1 MRRLVVSRMLRR
13 ISLGLLVVCAVLAG
27 PLTSAILNAPA
38 WANQA
43 VAQAVADKDIRWRMP
58 VRLHFDPNAGQ
69 LIGEALSRSGESLP
83 LLITLPSLTE
93 TADPFSGYLDQSGGL
108 VPASRQ
114 WLPDLQGAA
123 AGWTVT
129 IETPPG
135 YLAVPYPGGTVQQ
148 SSSGNLT
155 TFEAQPLIARAP
167 LIIGKFDLKERESNG
182 VTLRTFFTKQN
193 ARLADSYL
201 DAAGEAIASL
211 SDRIGSYPY
220 EAFSVVESPL
230 PVGVGYPGFTLV
242 SGRILPL
249 PFMRGRS
256 LWHEIAHVWWGNG
269 VFVDY
274 ERGNWAEGFAAFF
287 ADYARAEAS
296 DKGRE
301 HRYDWL
307 LEYDALPGS
316 ADYPLRQ
323 FVTKSHG
330 QSQAVGYGKAAMVLV
345 MLREKIGLQAFDA
358 GVKRFWRVNKFK
370 IASWAEIEA
379 AFQAE
384 TALPLGPFFKRWLDE
399 PGALAANAVDTDFL
413 TFRSLAQNE
422 RIQTLRSLSSAAAI
436 AIEALSGAP
445 ASTDIGKL
453 NAPGGLPVLIGSRAA
468 LQDRVA
474 KMPPA
479 GVAAIWATQDNQG
492 RDVIAIHAPDDR
504 TLASLVAR
512 SRHYGRW
519 SWLVVQESGRPQR
532 GRWEIGE

>member
-1 MRRLVVSRMLRR
+1 MRRLSVRCMLRR
-13 ISLGLLVVCAVLAG
+13 ISLGFLLVCAVLAG
-27 PLTSAILNAPA
+27 SLTSAILKAPA

-43 VAQAVADKDIRWRMP
+43 VAQAVADKGIRWQMP
-58 VRLHFDPNAGQ
+58 IRLRFDPHAGQ
-69 LIGEALSRSGESLP
+69 LIGEALSRSGGSLP
-83 LLITLPSLTE
+83 LLITLPSLAE
-93 TADPFSGYLDQSGGL
+93 TADPFDGYLDQSGGL
-108 VPASRQ
+108 VPASRK
-114 WLPDLQGAA
+114 WLPDLQDAA
-123 AGWTVT
+123 AGWVVT
-129 IETPPG
+129 IKTPPG

-148 SSSGNLT
+148 SASGNLT
-155 TFEAQPLIARAP
+155 TFEALPLIARAP
-167 LIIGKFDLKERESNG
+167 LIIGKFDLKERETDD

-193 ARLADSYL
+193 APLADSYL

-230 PVGVGYPGFTLV
+230 PVGIGYPGFTLV

-287 ADYARAEAS
+287 ADYALAEAS

-307 LEYDALPGS
+307 LEYDALPRS

-323 FVTKSHG
+323 FITKSHG
-330 QSQAVGYGKAAMVLV
+330 QSQAIGYGKAAMVLV
-345 MLREKIGLQAFDA
+345 MLREKVDLQAFDA

-370 IASWAEIEA
+370 TASWAEIEA

-384 TALPLGPFFKRWLDE
+384 TPMPLGPFFRRWLDE
-399 PGALAANAVDTDFL
+399 PGASPTNASDTDFL
-413 TFRSLAQNE
+413 TFRNLLPSE
-422 RIQTLRSLSSAAAI
+422 RIQTLRSLSSAAAV
-436 AIEALSGAP
+436 AVEALPGGPES
-445 ASTDIGKL
+445 SDIGKP
-453 NAPGGLPVLIGSRAA
+453 NTSGGLPVLVGSRAA
-468 LQDRVA
+468 LEDRVA
-474 KMPPA
+474 MMPPP
-479 GVAAIWATQDNQG
+479 GLAAIWATQDKQG
-492 RDVIAIHAPDDR
+492 RDVIAIHAPDAR

-532 GRWEIGE
+532 GRWKIGG

>member
-1 MRRLVVSRMLRR
+1 MRRLAVSAMVRR
-13 ISLGLLVVCAVLAG
+13 ATLGFIAVCTVLAG
-27 PLTSAILNAPA
+27 PLTGAILKAPA

-43 VAQAVADKDIRWRMP
+43 VAQPVTDKDIRWRMP

-69 LIGEALSRSGESLP
+69 LIGEALSHSGESLP
-83 LLITLPSLTE
+83 LLITLPSLAE
-93 TADPFSGYLDQSGGL
+93 TADPFDGYLDQSGGL
-108 VPASRQ
+108 VPVSRE
-114 WLPDLQGAA
+114 WLPDLPGVA

-135 YLAVPYPGGTVQQ
+135 YSAVPYPGGTVQQ
-148 SSSGNLT
+148 SASGNLT

-167 LIIGKFDLKERESNG
+167 LIIGKFEMAEREANG

-211 SDRIGSYPY
+211 SDRIGPYPY

-230 PVGVGYPGFTLV
+230 PVGIGYPGFTLV
-242 SGRILPL
+242 SGRILPM

-287 ADYARAEAS
+287 ADYALAESAG
-296 DKGRE
+296 KGLE

-330 QSQAVGYGKAAMVLV
+330 QSQAIGYGKAAMVLV
-345 MLREKIGLQAFDA
+345 MLRQKIGLKAFDA
-358 GVKRFWRVNKFK
+358 GVQRFWRVNKFK
-370 IASWAEIEA
+370 TASWTEIEA

-384 TALPLGPFFKRWLDE
+384 TPMPLGPFFQRWLDE
-399 PGALAANAVDTDFL
+399 PGALAANAADTDFL

-422 RIQTLRSLSSAAAI
+422 RIQTLRSLSSAAAV
-436 AIEALSGAP
+436 AIEALPGAP
-445 ASTDIGKL
+445 VSTDIGKL
-453 NAPGGLPVLIGSRAA
+453 NAPDGLPVLVGSRAA
-468 LQDRVA
+468 LQARVA
-474 KMPPA
+474 KMPPT
-479 GVAAIWATQDNQG
+479 GVAAIWATQDKQG
-492 RDVIAIHAPDDR
+492 RDVIAIHAPDAR

>member
-1 MRRLVVSRMLRR
+1 MRRMLRC
-13 ISLGLLVVCAVLAG
+13 IALGLLVACAVLAG
-27 PLTSAILNAPA
+27 PLTIAILKAPA

-43 VAQAVADKDIRWRMP
+43 VAQAAGDKDIRWRMP
-58 VRLHFDPNAGQ
+58 VRLRFGPNAGQ

-93 TADPFSGYLDQSGGL
+93 TADPFDGYLDQSGGL

-114 WLPDLQGAA
+114 WLPALQGAA
-123 AGWTVT
+123 AGWIVT

-148 SSSGNLT
+148 SVAGNLT

-167 LIIGKFDLKERESNG
+167 LIIGKFELKERKTNG

-211 SDRIGSYPY
+211 SDRIGPYPY

-230 PVGVGYPGFTLV
+230 PVGIGYPGFTLV
-242 SGRILPL
+242 SGRILPM

-287 ADYARAEAS
+287 ADYALAETLG
-296 DKGRE
+296 KGLE

-307 LEYDALPGS
+307 LEYDALPEP
-316 ADYPLRQ
+316 ADYPLRK

-330 QSQAVGYGKAAMVLV
+330 QSQAIGYGKAAMVLV
-345 MLREKIGLQAFDA
+345 MLRKKIGLQAFDA
-358 GVKRFWRVNKFK
+358 GVKRFWRMNKFK
-370 IASWAEIEA
+370 TASWTEIEA

-384 TALPLGPFFKRWLDE
+384 TPLPLGPFFQRWLDK
-399 PGALAANAVDTDFL
+399 PGASPANAADTDFL
-413 TFRSLAQNE
+413 AFRNLLPSE
-422 RIQTLRSLSSAAAI
+422 RIQTLRSLSNAAAV
-436 AIEALSGAP
+436 AIEALPGAP
-445 ASTDIGKL
+445 RSTDMGKL
-453 NAPGGLPVLIGSRAA
+453 NAPDGLPVLVGSRAA
-468 LQDRVA
+468 LQARVA

-479 GVAAIWATQDNQG
+479 GVAAIWATQDKQG
-492 RDVIAIHAPDDR
+492 RDVIAIHAPDAR

>member
-1 MRRLVVSRMLRR
+1 MRRFV
-13 ISLGLLVVCAVLAG
+13 
-27 PLTSAILNAPA
+27 
-38 WANQA
+38 
-43 VAQAVADKDIRWRMP
+43 
-58 VRLHFDPNAGQ
+58 
-69 LIGEALSRSGESLP
+69 
-83 LLITLPSLTE
+83 LLITSLI
-93 TADPFSGYLDQSGGL
+93 
-108 VPASRQ
+108 
-114 WLPDLQGAA
+114 A
-123 AGWTVT
+123 AGWLFFPGIATAETRAPIALKESVFDRFWLPISISVDPLAGT
-129 IETPPG
+129 FEGQYDSELGSMGFAREVHSLDRTKDPLTGYIDASGALVPLHQDWLPKLSEQQLGWRFVVRTPPG
-135 YLAVPYPGGTVQQ
+135 YLAVPFPGGNVEQTLDGGV
-148 SSSGNLT
+148 T
-155 TFEAQPLIARAP
+155 TFFFSSKLAPAP
-167 LIIGKFDLKERESNG
+167 LIVGQFEMAERAVNG
-182 VTLRTFFTKQN
+182 VMLRTFFTKQN
-193 ARLADSYL
+193 APLADSYL
-201 DAAGEAIASL
+201 DATGEAIASL
-211 SDRIGSYPY
+211 SDRIAPYPY

-230 PVGVGYPGFTLV
+230 PVGIGYPGFTLV

-274 ERGNWAEGFAAFF
+274 ERGNWAEGFATFF
-287 ADYARAEAS
+287 ADYALAEAS

-307 LEYDALPGS
+307 LEYDALPRS

-330 QSQAVGYGKAAMVLV
+330 QSQAIGYGKAAMVLV

-358 GVKRFWRVNKFK
+358 GVKRFWQVNKFK
-370 IASWAEIEA
+370 TASWTEIEA

-384 TALPLGPFFKRWLDE
+384 TPVPLGPFFRRWLDE
-399 PGALAANAVDTDFL
+399 PGASPANSADTDFL
-413 TFRSLAQNE
+413 VFRNLLPNE
-422 RIQTLRSLSSAAAI
+422 RIQTLRNLSSAAAVT
-436 AIEALSGAP
+436 IEALPGAP

-453 NAPGGLPVLIGSRAA
+453 NAPDGLPVLVGSRFA
-468 LQDRVA
+468 LQDRVP

-519 SWLVVQESGRPQR
+519 SWLVMQESGRPQR
-532 GRWEIGE
+532 GRWEIGG